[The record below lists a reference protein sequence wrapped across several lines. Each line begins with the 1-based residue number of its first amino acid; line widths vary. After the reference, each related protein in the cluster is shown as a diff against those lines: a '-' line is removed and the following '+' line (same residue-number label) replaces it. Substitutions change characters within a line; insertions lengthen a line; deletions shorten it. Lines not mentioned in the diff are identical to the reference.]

1 LLFIHQVIPGEI
13 TGEKGKMKFMVKI
26 NGQKGES
33 TTYYVV
39 LGFLIAVGLFV
50 VVKYFHDRD
59 NDITVHLPK
68 VEVH

>member
-1 LLFIHQVIPGEI
+1 MKIS
-13 TGEKGKMKFMVKI
+13 GKSS
-26 NGQKGES
+26 NQKGES

-50 VVKYFHDRD
+50 TVKYFHDRD

>member
-1 LLFIHQVIPGEI
+1 
-13 TGEKGKMKFMVKI
+13 MKFMVKI

>member
-1 LLFIHQVIPGEI
+1 MGL
-13 TGEKGKMKFMVKI
+13 TDKI

-50 VVKYFHDRD
+50 AVKYFHDRD